1 MSRTTRT
8 TRNRWLAG
16 GGGILA
22 AAAVLAVTA
31 APAQAAPLPRGTTQ
45 VSVGPNGAAPDNLST
60 TQGISANGRYAL
72 FTSRATNL
80 LPNPPVGWSNAY
92 VKDLRTGRLEQ
103 VNLSD
108 AGGAL
113 SGSTDQAG
121 ISADGRYVVFDSEDE
136 NVAPG
141 AQVKNRTEVYIR
153 DRRTG
158 RTELV
163 SDSPTNTDADQY
175 HGSYN
180 AQVSGNGRYV
190 VFVSSR
196 KDLDPTVVEPE
207 PEPDSGTAPS
217 LARPYTWKI
226 NVYLTDRW
234 THTTRLVTRDVH
246 GKPGEST
253 SFRPTIS
260 ADGRT
265 IGFGS
270 ISNLL
275 PDEQAPGL
283 AAATTASAAAPADV
297 DLTPSAAEAARQN
310 VPQNAAQPTLARPNA
325 APYYTYDVR
334 SGKITAVSAGLDGQI
349 GSASFEATISPD
361 GRHAVYTLAEPGGS
375 TGGHRSHTVLYVRDL
390 KTGTVTKVSGGL
402 PGTSSVGS
410 SDHGSITADN
420 RWIYFESAAD
430 NLVPGPQHPGWDV
443 YRQDLRT
450 GRTERVSTAPDGSF
464 GNGSSRDPV
473 VAASG
478 RTVLFDSTSGNLV
491 AGADGPAAEEN
502 TQVFAKPAGRHQG
515 LDAAQDDDG
524 QGDDQGDGQGEGWDD

>member
-1 MSRTTRT
+1 MTRT
-8 TRNRWLAG
+8 TRNRWSAG
-16 GGGILA
+16 GGVLA

-31 APAQAAPLPRGTTQ
+31 APAQAAPPPRGTAQ
-45 VSVGPNGAAPDNLST
+45 VSTGVDGTAPDNGSSAQGLS
-60 TQGISANGRYAL
+60 ADGRYAL

-80 LPNPPVGWSNAY
+80 LPQPPVGWSNAY
-92 VKDLRTGRLEQ
+92 VKDLRTGRVEQ

-108 AGGAL
+108 SGAAP

-121 ISADGRYVVFDSEDE
+121 ISADGRYVVFESEGE

-141 AQVKNRTEVYIR
+141 AQVKDRTEVYIR

-163 SDSPTNTDADQY
+163 SSSPTNTDKDKY
-175 HGSYN
+175 HYSYN

-190 VFVSSR
+190 VYVSSR
-196 KDLDPTVVEPE
+196 NDLDPTVVEPE
-207 PEPDSGTAPS
+207 PTTGPS

-234 THTTRLVTRDVH
+234 THTTRLVSHDVN
-246 GKPGEST
+246 GRPGELT

-270 ISNLL
+270 ISALL
-275 PDEQAPGL
+275 PPEQTPDL
-283 AAATTASAAAPADV
+283 AAAAAAAADV
-297 DLTPSAAEAARQN
+297 ELTPGAAEAARHSAPRN
-310 VPQNAAQPTLARPNA
+310 VAQPLASNPTSA
-325 APYYTYDVR
+325 VYYTYDVR
-334 SGKITAVSAGLDGQI
+334 SGTITPVSVGLDGAI
-349 GSASFEATISPD
+349 GHSSFEATISPD
-361 GRHAVYTLAEPGGS
+361 GRHAIYTLPEPGGS
-375 TGGHRSHTVLYVRDL
+375 TGGHRYHTVLHVRDL
-390 KTGTVTKVSGGL
+390 RTGVVTKVSGGL

-420 RWIYFESAAD
+420 RWLYFESAAD

-450 GRTERVSTAPDGSF
+450 GRTERVATAPDGSF
-464 GNGSSRDPV
+464 GNGASNQPFVSAAGTTV
-473 VAASG
+473 V
-478 RTVLFDSTSGNLV
+478 FDSTGGNLV
-491 AGADGPAAEEN
+491 AGSNGPAGEHY
-502 TQVFAKPAGRHQG
+502 QVFAKPTG
-515 LDAAQDDDG
+515 LHRGD
-524 QGDDQGDGQGEGWDD
+524 GDDQGEDGDER

>member
-234 THTTRLVTRDVH
+234 THTTRLVTRDYN
-246 GKPGEST
+246 GRAGENT

-260 ADGRT
+260 TDGRT

-270 ISNLL
+270 SSALL
-275 PDEQAPGL
+275 PSEETPAL
-283 AAATTASAAAPADV
+283 AASPGAGDV
-297 DLTPSAAEAARQN
+297 DLPPGAEADQPAG
-310 VPQNAAQPTLARPNA
+310 AQPLLARPTTA
-325 APYYTYDVR
+325 TYYTYDVASR
-334 SGKITAVSAGLDGQI
+334 KISPASYDTEGKLTSAAFD
-349 GSASFEATISPD
+349 ATISPD
-361 GRHAVYTLAEPGGS
+361 GRYAVYALPEPGGS
-375 TGGHRSHTVLYVRDL
+375 TSGHRYHTVLHVRDL
-390 KTGTVTKVSGGL
+390 RTGTVTRVSGGL

-410 SDHGSITADN
+410 SGHGSITADH
-420 RWIYFESAAD
+420 RWVYFSSAAD

-450 GRTERVSTAPDGSF
+450 GRTERVATAPDGSF

-491 AGADGPAAEEN
+491 ADADGPAAEEN

>member
-1 MSRTTRT
+1 MTRTTRT
-8 TRNRWLAG
+8 TRNRWLSG
-16 GGGILA
+16 GGSVLVA
-22 AAAVLAVTA
+22 AALLAVAA
-31 APAQAAPLPRGTTQ
+31 APAQAGPVPRGTTQ
-45 VSVGPNGAAPDNLST
+45 VSLGPNGAAPDNQST
-60 TQGISANGRYAL
+60 AQGISANGRYAL

-80 LPNPPVGWSNAY
+80 LPQPSAGWSNAY

-121 ISADGRYVVFDSEDE
+121 ISADGRYVVFESEDE

-163 SDSPTNTDADQY
+163 SSSPTNTDTDQY
-175 HGSYN
+175 HSSYN

-190 VFVSSR
+190 VYVSSR
-196 KDLDPTVVEPE
+196 TDLDPTVVDPE
-207 PEPDSGTAPS
+207 PEPTPEPS

-234 THTTRLVTRDVH
+234 THTTRLVSHDVN

-270 ISNLL
+270 ISSLL

-283 AAATTASAAAPADV
+283 AAATAAAAATASAPASSDASADV
-297 DLTPSAAEAARQN
+297 ELTPSAAEAARRSI
-310 VPQNAAQPTLARPNA
+310 PQSAAQPSLARPTA

-334 SGKITAVSAGLDGQI
+334 SRTLTPVSAGLDGTI
-349 GSASFEATISPD
+349 GSSSFEATISPD
-361 GRHAVYTLAEPGGS
+361 GRRAIYTLSEPGGS
-375 TGGHRSHTVLYVRDL
+375 TGGHRYHTVLHVRDL
-390 KTGTVTKVSGGL
+390 RTGTVTKVSGGL

-410 SDHGSITADN
+410 SDHGSISADN

-430 NLVPGPQHPGWDV
+430 NLVAGPQHPGWDV

-450 GRTERVSTAPDGSF
+450 GRTERVAAAPDGSL
-464 GNGSSRDPV
+464 GNGSSTQPFV
-473 VAASG
+473 SASG
-478 RTVLFDSTSGNLV
+478 NTVVFDSTSGNLV
-491 AGADGPAAEEN
+491 TGGTGPAVEN
-502 TQVFAKPAGRHQG
+502 GQVFAKPAGFHRSG
-515 LDAAQDDDG
+515 A
-524 QGDDQGDGQGEGWDD
+524 GDDQGENEDD